1 VAYCF
6 FIRNAG
12 FSSSFNLR
20 FFENERV
27 MAQEKDLV
35 LIYQEDKPLTYARI
49 EAISPD
55 SKPDWYH
62 VDLLLLQFPAQ
73 PFTMILRNAYI
84 NGGEFTMNGQ
94 RMRLEMVE
102 SPFSDRTAPGDSDES
117 GGGTGGET
125 DAGPSA
131 ESAKESTGGKVIS
144 LANRKKD

>member
-1 VAYCF
+1 
-6 FIRNAG
+6 
-12 FSSSFNLR
+12 
-20 FFENERV
+20 

-84 NGGEFTMNGQ
+84 NGGEFTMNGE
-94 RMRLEMVE
+94 RMRLELVE
-102 SPFSDRTAPGDSDES
+102 SPFRDPGKAGDSEES
-117 GGGTGGET
+117 REGSGEET
-125 DAGPSA
+125 DASPS
-131 ESAKESTGGKVIS
+131 KESGGGKVIS